1 MTLPRIKREKKM
13 RIKEKIFFGVLA
25 TMVLLGGA
33 KTVSAQN
40 VEQDAV
46 VNKVD
51 SIMVSDPSS
60 VSNTY
65 NWGSG
70 TSSITDVY
78 KVKFTLTNTAYV
90 KVSINST
97 VCYDGLSALGNLK
110 NAKITTLGGKQIGDS
125 VGSPNAGIFTD
136 EDYVG
141 YYLLEPGSYY
151 VEYDGKED
159 NSSDSENSAGKVTT
173 TIEAQYVNR
182 TGNVSGISSKSMI
195 SLTNGK
201 TSYGYIS
208 NLYDEQYFAIT
219 LDKTSRVNFNM
230 SIADT
235 PSAYTPSF
243 SYSLYSINGIDYK
256 EHIKQQKALNYD
268 SFDNYLLGRN
278 INFTYPNSGE
288 TGYVTLPAGTYYL
301 KISKDDSWGV
311 NAGEI
316 KVTPNVIEE
325 NSNKNT
331 NPVVKTLN
339 PPKLKSYK
347 KNTKKITG
355 TATKGSVVKIKIG
368 KKTYTVKVKKNG
380 KFKVKLR
387 KKLKKNQKI
396 RVYAKKNG
404 YKRSKTIVFK
414 VK

>member
-1 MTLPRIKREKKM
+1 M
-13 RIKEKIFFGVLA
+13 RIKEKIILGVLA
-25 TMVLLGGA
+25 TVVLLGGA
-33 KTVSAQN
+33 KAVSAQN
-40 VEQDAV
+40 IEQDAV

-90 KVSINST
+90 KVSVNST
-97 VCYDGLSALGNLK
+97 VCYEHNSSLGALNS
-110 NAKITTLGGKQIGDS
+110 AKITTMNGQQIGKAI
-125 VGSPNAGIFTD
+125 GGPNNLLFSNENYQG
-136 EDYVG
+136 
-141 YYLLEPGSYY
+141 YLLLEKGTYY
-151 VEYDGKED
+151 VKYDGKCDE
-159 NSSDSENSAGKVTT
+159 SYSENSQGIVTT
-173 TIEAQYVNR
+173 TVEAQYLNR
-182 TGNVSGISSKSMI
+182 TGNVNGISSKSMI
-195 SLTNGK
+195 PLTNGK

-219 LDKTSRVNFNM
+219 LDKTSKVNFNM

-316 KVTPNVIEE
+316 KVTPNVTEE

-355 TATKGSVVKIKIG
+355 IATKGSVVKIKIG

-404 YKRSKTIVFK
+404 YKMSKTIVFK

>member
-1 MTLPRIKREKKM
+1 M
-13 RIKEKIFFGVLA
+13 RIKEKIILGVLA
-25 TMVLLGGA
+25 TVVLLGGA
-33 KTVSAQN
+33 KAVSAQN
-40 VEQDAV
+40 IEQDAV

-90 KVSINST
+90 KVSVNST
-97 VCYDGLSALGNLK
+97 VCYEHNSSLGALNS
-110 NAKITTLGGKQIGDS
+110 AKITTMNGQQIGKAI
-125 VGSPNAGIFTD
+125 GGPNNLLFSNENYQG
-136 EDYVG
+136 
-141 YYLLEPGSYY
+141 YLLLEKGTYY
-151 VEYDGKED
+151 VKYDGKCDE
-159 NSSDSENSAGKVTT
+159 SYSENSQGIVTT
-173 TIEAQYVNR
+173 TVEAQYLNR
-182 TGNVSGISSKSMI
+182 TGNVNGISSKSMI
-195 SLTNGK
+195 PLTNGK

-219 LDKTSRVNFNM
+219 LDKTSKVNFNM

-316 KVTPNVIEE
+316 KVTPNVTEE

>member
-25 TMVLLGGA
+25 TMVLLGGTKA
-33 KTVSAQN
+33 VSAQN
-40 VEQDAV
+40 IEQDAV

-65 NWGSG
+65 NWSSG
-70 TSSITDVY
+70 ISSITDVY

-90 KVSINST
+90 KVSVNST
-97 VCYDGLSALGNLK
+97 VCYEHNSSLGALNS
-110 NAKITTLGGKQIGDS
+110 AKITTMSGQQIGKAI
-125 VGSPNAGIFTD
+125 GGPNNLLFSNENYQG
-136 EDYVG
+136 
-141 YYLLEPGSYY
+141 YLLLEKGTYY
-151 VEYDGKED
+151 VKYDGKCDESYSK
-159 NSSDSENSAGKVTT
+159 NSQGIVTT
-173 TIEAQYVNR
+173 TIEAQYLNR
-182 TGNVSGISSKSMI
+182 TGNVNGISSKSMI
-195 SLTNGK
+195 PLTNGK

-208 NLYDEQYFAIT
+208 NLYGEQYFAIT
-219 LDKTSRVNFNM
+219 LDKTSKVNFNM

-288 TGYVTLPAGTYYL
+288 TGYVTLPAGAYYL

-316 KVTPNVIEE
+316 KVTPNVTEE

-355 TATKGSVVKIKIG
+355 MATKGSVVKIKIG

>member
-1 MTLPRIKREKKM
+1 M

-25 TMVLLGGA
+25 TMVLLGGTKA
-33 KTVSAQN
+33 VSAQN

-65 NWGSG
+65 NWSSG
-70 TSSITDVY
+70 ISSITDVY

-90 KVSINST
+90 KVSVNST
-97 VCYDGLSALGNLK
+97 VCYEHNSSLGALNS
-110 NAKITTLGGKQIGDS
+110 AKITTMSGQQIGKAI
-125 VGSPNAGIFTD
+125 GGPNNLLFSNENYQG
-136 EDYVG
+136 
-141 YYLLEPGSYY
+141 YLLLEKGTYY
-151 VEYDGKED
+151 VKYDGKCDESYSK
-159 NSSDSENSAGKVTT
+159 NSQGIVTT
-173 TIEAQYVNR
+173 TIEAQYLNR
-182 TGNVSGISSKSMI
+182 TGNVNGISSKSMI
-195 SLTNGK
+195 PLTNGK

-208 NLYDEQYFAIT
+208 NLYGEQYFAIT
-219 LDKTSRVNFNM
+219 LDKTSKVNFNM

-288 TGYVTLPAGTYYL
+288 TGYVTLPAGAYYL

-347 KNTKKITG
+347 KNTQKITG
-355 TATKGSVVKIKIG
+355 MATKGSVVKIKIG

>member
-13 RIKEKIFFGVLA
+13 RIKEKIILGVLA
-25 TMVLLGGA
+25 TVVLLGGA
-33 KTVSAQN
+33 KAVSAQN
-40 VEQDAV
+40 IEQDAV

-90 KVSINST
+90 KVSVNST
-97 VCYDGLSALGNLK
+97 VCYEHNSSLGALNS
-110 NAKITTLGGKQIGDS
+110 AKITTMNGQQIGKAI
-125 VGSPNAGIFTD
+125 GGPNNLLFSNENYQG
-136 EDYVG
+136 
-141 YYLLEPGSYY
+141 YLLLEKGTYY
-151 VEYDGKED
+151 VKYDGKCDE
-159 NSSDSENSAGKVTT
+159 SYSENSQGIVTT
-173 TIEAQYVNR
+173 TVEAQYLNR
-182 TGNVSGISSKSMI
+182 TGNVNGISSKSMI
-195 SLTNGK
+195 PLTNGK

-219 LDKTSRVNFNM
+219 LDKTSKVNFNM

-316 KVTPNVIEE
+316 KVTPNVTEE

>member
-13 RIKEKIFFGVLA
+13 RIKEKIILGVLA
-25 TMVLLGGA
+25 TVVLLGGA
-33 KTVSAQN
+33 KAVSAQN
-40 VEQDAV
+40 IEQDAV

-90 KVSINST
+90 KVSVNST
-97 VCYDGLSALGNLK
+97 VCYEHNSSLGALNS
-110 NAKITTLGGKQIGDS
+110 AKITTMNGQQIGKAI
-125 VGSPNAGIFTD
+125 GGPNNLLFSNENYQG
-136 EDYVG
+136 
-141 YYLLEPGSYY
+141 YLLLEKGTYY
-151 VEYDGKED
+151 VKYDGKCDE
-159 NSSDSENSAGKVTT
+159 SYSENSQGIVTT
-173 TIEAQYVNR
+173 TVEAQYLNR
-182 TGNVSGISSKSMI
+182 TGNVNGISSKSMI
-195 SLTNGK
+195 PLTNGK

-219 LDKTSRVNFNM
+219 LDKTSKVNFNM

-288 TGYVTLPAGTYYL
+288 TGYVTLPAATYYL

-316 KVTPNVIEE
+316 KVTPNVTEE

-355 TATKGSVVKIKIG
+355 IATKGSVVKIKIG

-404 YKRSKTIVFK
+404 YKMSKTIVFK

>member
-13 RIKEKIFFGVLA
+13 RIKEKIILGVLA
-25 TMVLLGGA
+25 TVVLLGGA
-33 KTVSAQN
+33 KAVSAQN
-40 VEQDAV
+40 IEQDAV

-90 KVSINST
+90 KVSVNST
-97 VCYDGLSALGNLK
+97 VCYEHNSSLGALNS
-110 NAKITTLGGKQIGDS
+110 AKITTMNGQQIGKAI
-125 VGSPNAGIFTD
+125 GGPNNLLFSNENYQG
-136 EDYVG
+136 
-141 YYLLEPGSYY
+141 YLLLEKGTYY
-151 VEYDGKED
+151 VKYDGKCDE
-159 NSSDSENSAGKVTT
+159 SYSENSQGIVTT
-173 TIEAQYVNR
+173 TVEAQYLNR
-182 TGNVSGISSKSMI
+182 TGNVNGISSKSMI
-195 SLTNGK
+195 PLTNGK

-219 LDKTSRVNFNM
+219 LDKTSKVNFNM

-316 KVTPNVIEE
+316 KVTPNVTEE

-355 TATKGSVVKIKIG
+355 IATKGSVVKIKIG

-404 YKRSKTIVFK
+404 YKMSKTIVFK

>member
-1 MTLPRIKREKKM
+1 M

-33 KTVSAQN
+33 KAVSAQN
-40 VEQDAV
+40 IEQDTV

-65 NWGSG
+65 NWSSG
-70 TSSITDVY
+70 ISSITDVY

-90 KVSINST
+90 KVSVNST
-97 VCYDGLSALGNLK
+97 VCYDGLSVLGNLK

-125 VGSPNAGIFTD
+125 VGSPNTGITTD
-136 EDYVG
+136 EDYSG
-141 YYLLEPGSYY
+141 YYLLEPGTYY

-159 NSSDSENSAGKVTT
+159 NSSESKNSSGKITT

-182 TGNVSGISSKSMI
+182 TGSVSGTSSKSMI
-195 SLTNGK
+195 PLTNGK
-201 TSYGYIS
+201 TSCGYIS
-208 NLYDEQYFAIT
+208 DLYNEQYFAIT
-219 LDKTSRVNFNM
+219 LDKASKVNFNM
-230 SIADT
+230 SITET

-243 SYSLYSINGIDYK
+243 NYALYSTNGVDYK
-256 EHIKQQKALNYD
+256 EYIKKQKATNYD
-268 SFDNYLLGRN
+268 SFENYRLGRG
-278 INFTYPNSGE
+278 INFVYPNSGE
-288 TGYVTLPAGTYYL
+288 TGYVTLPAGAYYL

-316 KVTPNVIEE
+316 KVTPNVTEE
-325 NSNKNT
+325 NSNKDT

-339 PPKLKSYK
+339 PPKLKAYK

-396 RVYAKKNG
+396 RVYAQKNG
-404 YKRSKTIVFK
+404 YKMSKTIVFK

>member
-256 EHIKQQKALNYD
+256 EHIKQQKELNYD

-339 PPKLKSYK
+339 PPKLKSYR